1 MEYVINAVSLQ
12 ELTSD
17 RVKLKKKK
25 TKKANW
31 KTSLAGGR
39 GGLNLPRHLDNICF
53 SKISWQ
59 LHCWKLTCGL
69 QLTFPQKINSLLDLP
84 RWLWQLDLTWY
95 SRQHPT
101 LSPFFVTSSF
111 VQKDLF
117 FNFCSWKGSPSPLS
131 LLLIFLQK
139 TLLVVDE
146 PQFRAMATTTQRPQ
160 VGINGDVFSPGWC
173 CRTYR
178 EHLEQGTRQN
188 MLNRI
193 HKKVCR
199 TDLQV
204 HVFWV
209 MNEKVV

>member
-1 MEYVINAVSLQ
+1 M
-12 ELTSD
+12 
-17 RVKLKKKK
+17 
-25 TKKANW
+25 
-31 KTSLAGGR
+31 
-39 GGLNLPRHLDNICF
+39 
-53 SKISWQ
+53 
-59 LHCWKLTCGL
+59 
-69 QLTFPQKINSLLDLP
+69 TFLWKINSLLDLP
-84 RWLWQLDLTWY
+84 RWLWQLDSTWY
-95 SRQHPT
+95 SRRHPT
-101 LSPFFVTSSF
+101 LSLFSVTSSF

-117 FNFCSWKGSPSPLS
+117 SNFCSWKGFPSPLS